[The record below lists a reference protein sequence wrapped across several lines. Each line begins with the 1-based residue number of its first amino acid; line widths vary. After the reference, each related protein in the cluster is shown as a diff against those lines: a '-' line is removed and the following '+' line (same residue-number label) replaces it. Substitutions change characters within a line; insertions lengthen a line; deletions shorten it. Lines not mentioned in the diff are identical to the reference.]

1 MNTKY
6 IPLLRQYC
14 DTLVRSQLRG
24 TGEKALDGGI
34 LCRPCAMIHGRIAD
48 AVYPLVYLAK
58 LTENV
63 NYLHSAYLAFDWS
76 ENVLC
81 DDGGMYNDTTKT
93 WQGTTVFFAI
103 SLTEALHTGAD
114 IIAPVE
120 KAKWEERLRKNG
132 EWLYRVLD
140 ETHSA
145 NINYLAANALAL
157 FLIGKYFNLPEYTEK
172 AARLADFSMAHFT
185 ENGFL
190 WGETAHGG
198 RGDHGR
204 EIVSAKGCR
213 PIDMGYNFEES
224 LPALVKY
231 AYFSENEEML
241 VRLEEI
247 LMSQLEFFLPDGAI
261 DNSFGSRNNKWT
273 YWGSRTSDGCISMFA
288 LLADR
293 NPIFAEAA
301 DRAYE
306 LLKSCTHDGYLYG
319 GPHYHRH
326 GILPCIHHTFPHA
339 ASLAFAVEHG
349 KNAEK
354 AGFLPVDRAVPVRYF
369 PEIDTL
375 KIAVGDYRATLTG
388 YDCNTG
394 EGNHVSGGSLTLLYH
409 YGQGP
414 MIAGST
420 LDFRNSE
427 ANNFQLPLKLSEHR
441 SLVPRLEAITDERRY
456 ASAYDDTVKMQV
468 CEKSSSVEVTAICGL
483 YTGAGAR
490 LRGDLDRKVK
500 YTFTAD
506 GVTVRIENCDGT
518 KYVLP
523 LICGIPDVICGSL
536 EKSEPIFYLTGGFE
550 ATEYVIEPQDGIIEF
565 TIK

>member
-1 MNTKY
+1 MNEKY
-6 IPLLRQYC
+6 VPLLRQYC
-14 DTLVRSQLRG
+14 DTLVRSQLQG
-24 TGEKALDGGI
+24 TGEKSLDGGI

-48 AVYPLVYLAK
+48 SVYPLVFMAK

-76 ENVLC
+76 ENMLC
-81 DDGGMYNDTTKT
+81 DDGSMYSDATKT

-103 SLTEALHTGAD
+103 SLAEALHTGAD
-114 IIAPVE
+114 IIAREE
-120 KAKWEERLRKNG
+120 KQKWETRLRANG
-132 EWLYRVLD
+132 KWLYRVLD
-140 ETHSA
+140 ESHSA
-145 NINYLAANALAL
+145 NINYLAANSLAL
-157 FLIGKYFNLPEYTEK
+157 YLIGEYFKLPEYVEK
-172 AARLADFSMAHFT
+172 ASRLAEFSMAHFT

-198 RGDHGR
+198 RGDHSR
-204 EIVSAKGCR
+204 EAITEKGCR
-213 PIDMGYNFEES
+213 PIDMGYNLEES

-231 AYFSENEEML
+231 AYFSKNEEML
-241 VRLEEI
+241 ARLEEI
-247 LMSQLEFFLPDGAI
+247 LLSQLEFFLPDGAI

-293 NPIFAEAA
+293 NPMFAEAA
-301 DRAYE
+301 ERTYD
-306 LLKSCTHDGYLYG
+306 LLKSCTADGYLYG

-349 KNAEK
+349 KKAETS
-354 AGFLPVDRAVPVRYF
+354 GCLPVDRAKAVQYF

-375 KIAVGDYRATLTG
+375 KIAVGKYRATLTG

-394 EGNHVSGGSLTLLYH
+394 EGNHVSGGSLTLLYN
-409 YGQGP
+409 YDKGIV
-414 MIAGST
+414 IAGST

-441 SLVPRLEAITDERRY
+441 SLVPRLEVIKDGKRY

-468 CEKSSSVEVTAICGL
+468 VEKDGVVEVTALPGL

-490 LRGDLDRKVK
+490 LSGDVDRKVK
-500 YTFTAD
+500 YTFTED
-506 GVTVRIENCDGT
+506 GVTVRIENCEGA

-523 LICGIPDVICGSL
+523 LICGEPEIVCGTLVS
-536 EKSEPIFYLTGGFE
+536 KDDIFYLTGGFE
-550 ATEYVIEPQDGIIEF
+550 ATEYVIGPKNGVIEF
-565 TIK
+565 KIT